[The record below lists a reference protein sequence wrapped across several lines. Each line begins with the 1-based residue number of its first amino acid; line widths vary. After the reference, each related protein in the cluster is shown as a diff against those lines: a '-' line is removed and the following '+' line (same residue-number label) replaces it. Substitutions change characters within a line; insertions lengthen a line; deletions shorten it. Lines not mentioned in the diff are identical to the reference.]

1 MKKLKYQ
8 ILFTILMMSIGIA
21 AVTTNLSLGGSTELA
36 GNTDDFDVYITSI
49 DDISVDSSNNKIVI
63 NGKRSFSFVTEL
75 QSVNSKMNLDIYLV
89 NASKNYDARMSYT
102 CDYDDEYIVVN
113 NNLDEIIEA
122 HQEAMATL
130 DVKLNKAYAGEGQL
144 DVTITCEIIATAVE
158 RVEVGGDDPV
168 GSPVVSSYNV
178 GDEIDIA
185 SEKFNIISQTD
196 DTVSMLSQLGISVR
210 YEQSFGEYVEFGGVA
225 DWGTPTEYMDI
236 NIQNYNNRI
245 KERING
251 YVDYLRS
258 FTESQTITGDLI
270 SLKELEELGCTVS
283 EGYGTTY
290 GSDTCGSSPYVDWLV
305 NDWMWTKTAR
315 IGFDNTLW
323 IMNDGGDLS
332 PGDPLDWG
340 MDVDGFIYGYHE
352 SDQNLVRPVI
362 TISKAT
368 LAKYK

>member
-8 ILFTILMMSIGIA
+8 ILFTILMMTIGIA

-89 NASKNYDARMSYT
+89 NASKNYDAGMSYT

-158 RVEVGGDDPV
+158 RVEVGGDDPI

-178 GDEIDIA
+178 GDEIAIGA
-185 SEKFNIISQTD
+185 EKFNIISQTD
-196 DTVSMLSQLGISVR
+196 DTVSMLSQLGIDSGYV
-210 YEQSFGEYVEFGGVA
+210 QVSADPVEFGGIA

-236 NIQNYNNRI
+236 NIQNYDNSI
-245 KERING
+245 KQRING
-251 YVDYLRS
+251 YTNKLKTITND
-258 FTESQTITGDLI
+258 QTITGDLI

-283 EGYGTTY
+283 EDYGTTY
-290 GSDTCGSSPYVDWLV
+290 GSDTCGSSPYAVWLV
-305 NDWMWTKTAR
+305 NGWMWTKTAR

-323 IMNDGGDLS
+323 VLGDTGDLS
-332 PGDPLDWG
+332 PSGPSDWG
-340 MDVDGFIYGYHE
+340 MGENYFIYGYHE
-352 SDQNLVRPVI
+352 SDQNVVRPVI